1 MDKLTKKLKSREL
14 ELKQVKSDLLSKK
27 NQISKAELKQV
38 KMEAEI
44 REAQTQLTE
53 CTEKLNYTTSRLK
66 ELQIEKDMLQAR
78 QVDARRE
85 NNQDQI

>member
-1 MDKLTKKLKSREL
+1 
-14 ELKQVKSDLLSKK
+14 
-27 NQISKAELKQV
+27 
-38 KMEAEI
+38 MEAEI